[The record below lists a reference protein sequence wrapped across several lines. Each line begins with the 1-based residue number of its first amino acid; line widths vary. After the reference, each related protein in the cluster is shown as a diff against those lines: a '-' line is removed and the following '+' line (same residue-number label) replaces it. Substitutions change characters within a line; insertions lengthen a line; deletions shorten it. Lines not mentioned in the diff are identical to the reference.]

1 MEGRKG
7 RNDKGK
13 YRKNQSVSVPEQR
26 EAVKRDTLVGVEP
39 LFHTYDAARPDGS
52 YFDDRAADHV
62 CNWIESELRHF
73 EGEFAGEPFELLD
86 WQQRLLRHVFGWK
99 RLDGY
104 RLYRRVYCEVG
115 RKQGK
120 STLAA
125 AVALYLAYGDDE
137 NSPQIVCAGADKDQA
152 GVVYNAARN
161 ILSANTVLY
170 DESAV
175 YSSKKEIQLRNNPG
189 GYIKPVS
196 ADAKRLYGLNIH
208 GLIFDELMTQTNREL
223 WNSLTTSSGARRQP
237 LLFSISTA
245 GWDTTSICFELHE
258 LTREIGEGSAT
269 DPSFCGVVYGAP
281 SGADWDDPE
290 MWERSNP
297 SMGQTVDIQFYREQ
311 AEKVR
316 AVPAEQNAFQTLYLC
331 QWVGQEHTYL
341 PLDHWDKCATP
352 TSEPAKR
359 KAFAGLDLSATTD
372 LTALSVVA
380 QNDDGT
386 LDLYSYPFLPDED
399 LPDRERRD
407 RAPYA
412 QWAREGFLTLTHG
425 RRVNYQAV
433 RAKIHEIAEQFD
445 LADLG
450 YDRWGS
456 EQLVQELESDGLTVV
471 RIGQGHKDMS
481 PPTKEFLAH
490 VLDHTIHHGG
500 DPLLRWTVGNFAVEI
515 DAAENVKPSKKK
527 AAQRIDPVVASIMAL
542 DGWNRRGRTEKRKPA
557 IRNSYFDQFMTDK
570 QVASAA

>member
-1 MEGRKG
+1 MAARKE

-13 YRKNQSVSVPEQR
+13 FRPNKAVSVPEQR
-26 EAVKRDTLVGVEP
+26 ETVKRDVAVGVAP
-39 LFHTYDAARPDGS
+39 LFHTYDADRPEGS
-52 YFDDRAADHV
+52 YFDPIAADHV
-62 CNWIESELRHF
+62 CDWIETELRHF
-73 EGEFAGEPFELLD
+73 EGEFAGEPFALLD

-99 RLDGY
+99 RADGY

-137 NSPQIVCAGADKDQA
+137 NSPQVVCAGADKDQA

-161 ILSANTVLY
+161 ILSANSVLY
-170 DESAV
+170 NESAV

-258 LTREIGEGSAT
+258 LTREIGEGET
-269 DPSFCGVVYGAP
+269 EDPSFCGVVYGAP
-281 SGADWDDPE
+281 AGADWDDPE

-297 SMGQTVDIQFYREQ
+297 SIGQTVDISFYKEQ
-311 AEKVR
+311 AQKVR

-331 QWVGQEHTYL
+331 QWVGQETTYL
-341 PLDHWDKCATP
+341 PLEHWDQCNAP
-352 TSEPAKR
+352 TNPPGKR

-372 LTALSVVA
+372 LTALSVIA
-380 QNDDGT
+380 QNDDGS
-386 LDLYSYPFLPDED
+386 LDLYSYPFLPGEN
-399 LPDRERRD
+399 LQDRERRD
-407 RAPYA
+407 RAPYG
-412 QWAREGFLTLTHG
+412 QWASEGFLTLTPG
-425 RRVNYQAV
+425 RRINYQAV
-433 RAKIHEIAEQFD
+433 KAKIREVADLFD
-445 LADLG
+445 LQDVG

-456 EQLVQELESDGLTVV
+456 EDLVQQLESDGITVV
-471 RIGQGHKDMS
+471 RIGQGHKDIS
-481 PPTKEFLAH
+481 APTKEFLAH

-542 DGWNRRGRTEKRKPA
+542 DGWNRRGREEKRSSA
-557 IRNSYFDQFMTDK
+557 YSGGFYDQFMPSK
-570 QVASAA
+570 QAVSAA